1 LAGTVG
7 AVTVARGLD
16 SVVVRVG
23 PLTFSR
29 ADVLLSGSFLVVA
42 VVDAAYLHWL
52 DGRAVGWRLASALLI
67 AAALLVRRT
76 LPIPSVVGVQVGLPF
91 WDMTT
96 QEVWSTTQIV
106 AYLLSS
112 YAVGAHLPW
121 RRAVAVHGGV
131 VMLYVG
137 ASTVQV
143 QDPWAGVGSV
153 GLATFAWAVGLMVH
167 RRGEERDQLAETAR
181 LLTAERDLR
190 ARTAVAEER
199 ARIARELHDSL
210 GHEVSVMVLHA
221 GAVRRLLGEDQVEE
235 RAALEQVERLG
246 RQAVAELHGLVAALR
261 EDDAESS
268 VAPRTPGPS
277 LAMLPDTVRRL
288 RDGGADVRLDIAEM
302 PPLPAGVDAAV
313 YRIVQEA
320 LTNAIRHASGA
331 PVEVSIHR
339 RRDAVAVEV
348 KDSGPT
354 RHDAASSEHG
364 GWGLAGMRERVHLLG
379 GQLVAGPRAD
389 GSGWRVHAS
398 LPVEG

>member
-1 LAGTVG
+1 
-7 AVTVARGLD
+7 
-16 SVVVRVG
+16 VVVRVG
-23 PLTFSR
+23 ALAFSR

-52 DGRAVGWRLASALLI
+52 DGRAIGWRLASALLI
-67 AAALLVRRT
+67 AAGLLVRRT
-76 LPIPSVVGVQVGLPF
+76 LPIPSVVAVQVGLPF

-153 GLATFAWAVGLMVH
+153 GLATFTWAVGLMVH

-181 LLTAERDLR
+181 LLAAERDLR

-246 RQAVAELHGLVAALR
+246 RHAVAELHGLVAALR

-288 RDGGADVRLDIAEM
+288 CEGGADVRLDIADGM
-302 PPLPAGVDAAV
+302 APLPTAVDAAV

-320 LTNAIRHASGA
+320 LTNAIRHAPGA
-331 PVEVSIHR
+331 PVEVRVQR

-348 KDSGPT
+348 KDSGRA
-354 RHDAASSEHG
+354 RHESASSDRHV